1 MPSRPKRRNGEDHE
15 EGRMRSSKSWG
26 PAVSTLSSGVS
37 LLLGVAQ
44 TAMLLRLEGSDR
56 VLEAQTL
63 HMVTALESTLS
74 ELVEIR
80 RDMAS
85 WRARAPPVVAVQ
97 EQAAADIDIEIEDAS
112 YPEPDHEPFWPSA
125 AEEIPEPALRFEAES
140 WDPNCF
146 DVRTTGLSLECKDLG
161 PHCGKGSSAPAIRAM
176 CPRAC
181 NMTCDDFCRDLEFTT
196 FQEPDGS
203 MSSCRHLRLNCQDW
217 ESGERVRRICPVTCG
232 ICPGA
237 PLSPPGLEEE
247 AIFRLLTNG
256 TKALERALRS
266 TGAKPPRYLHR
277 IPPILHQTWK
287 TDLIPAKYGADISSW
302 LRLHPTW
309 RYEFWDDARGAALVL
324 DEIPE
329 YAAAFKQMSGIK
341 RADVVRIV
349 ALHERSLLAQVFSS
363 YFRAMGCAGS
373 HADAPTITAK
383 ASASSARRAEQP
395 CGHSLFSGSYL
406 QAKAQLEHVEVFQE
420 ATSSW
425 ELRPRQQ
432 VPAGVMLPP
441 DRVLHELHVQK
452 LDSFLSSVDKDPSGL
467 QKVVGRRREK
477 SESLAK
483 QKHDRELTAEK
494 TITFFTAVNLTRRII
509 VISLSAF
516 QQVTTKVPPSY
527 DGRSSWFAYEDA
539 IDDWCDITEL
549 DAEKRGPA
557 LRNRLEGEA
566 AIHKRLLDRDRLKDP
581 TNGDPTNGVKYFKS
595 FLRPLFVKGA
605 ANVFLYRF
613 QQFMNMHRGNG
624 DMLRHLDG
632 SEGYWVED
640 EDDGAEGFLEADED
654 TFWIYDEENYSWFQ
668 RRFQGRRMKPP
679 KFPAAFPFPF
689 PPFGSSG
696 KRFFKRKKGRSN
708 LADDNPDHA
717 WQTTDGQW
725 QDSQWQDQ
733 YWDDWSWYESE
744 ESYAAKG
751 KGKA

>member
-1 MPSRPKRRNGEDHE
+1 
-15 EGRMRSSKSWG
+15 MRSSKSWG

-349 ALHERSLLAQVFSS
+349 ALHAFGGV
-363 YFRAMGCAGS
+363 Y
-373 HADAPTITAK
+373 AD
-383 ASASSARRAEQP
+383 
-395 CGHSLFSGSYL
+395 
-406 QAKAQLEHVEVFQE
+406 
-420 ATSSW
+420 
-425 ELRPRQQ
+425 
-432 VPAGVMLPP
+432 
-441 DRVLHELHVQK
+441 
-452 LDSFLSSVDKDPSGL
+452 
-467 QKVVGRRREK
+467 
-477 SESLAK
+477 
-483 QKHDRELTAEK
+483 
-494 TITFFTAVNLTRRII
+494 
-509 VISLSAF
+509 
-516 QQVTTKVPPSY
+516 
-527 DGRSSWFAYEDA
+527 
-539 IDDWCDITEL
+539 IDV
-549 DAEKRGPA
+549 
-557 LRNRLEGEA
+557 EA
-566 AIHKRLLDRDRLKDP
+566 AQPFDRLLDAAEASSQAVLLGEENVVHSVLLEKRLSGRLVSNAVMASVPKHPFWLEVLQEIFTRKDCGSDPVQCTGPRLIDRLSLQRMRRQPGCARDGCVARLPFDFFSPQLALWNAGNMAKACSDYGRLESLLSEQRKALLMACGALEHSLQDP
-581 TNGDPTNGVKYFKS
+581 AVLRTPRS
-595 FLRPLFVKGA
+595 FAVHRWQCSWCREDDSMRAVIPLSKLLWQVGNETLRPSG
-605 ANVFLYRF
+605 
-613 QQFMNMHRGNG
+613 
-624 DMLRHLDG
+624 
-632 SEGYWVED
+632 
-640 EDDGAEGFLEADED
+640 
-654 TFWIYDEENYSWFQ
+654 
-668 RRFQGRRMKPP
+668 PP
-679 KFPAAFPFPF
+679 
-689 PPFGSSG
+689 
-696 KRFFKRKKGRSN
+696 
-708 LADDNPDHA
+708 
-717 WQTTDGQW
+717 
-725 QDSQWQDQ
+725 
-733 YWDDWSWYESE
+733 
-744 ESYAAKG
+744 
-751 KGKA
+751 